1 VRRELYKR
9 WRNHPLRHLLREVE
23 NDPEG
28 RHIYPDEL
36 DDLNLPPKV
45 RKAAEAAIAR
55 CRKPGSASS
64 AMGGQ
69 ADHLS
74 AALVDAL
81 PAHHET
87 REVHQRRRADA
98 GDVDAIQAVEA
109 RKEAI
114 ERQAAEIKR
123 RASGGVVQ

>member
-1 VRRELYKR
+1 MRRELYKR

-23 NDPEG
+23 NDPG
-28 RHIYPDEL
+28 RHVYPDEL

-69 ADHLS
+69 ADNLS

-81 PAHHET
+81 GPHHET
-87 REVHQRRRADA
+87 RDQHQRRRADA
-98 GDVDAIQAVEA
+98 GDVDAMQAVDA

-114 ERQAAEIKR
+114 ERQAEEIRR
-123 RASGGVVQ
+123 RASGGVR